1 MPSILYINGRFFS
14 NIDEL
19 KNIFSRTIEPT
30 STLADEIYDAYC
42 SGAFHSWLK
51 ESEDAEG
58 QKLFDALPKK
68 IDISNSELLAELSK
82 LFAGKVRVINKPTFG
97 KYAQFGCLMYGLPND
112 NWKTLDSGDAIHS
125 KKHKEHCL
133 KAHIRLFERINENY
147 TMELLLVGF
156 ASGEVQRILS
166 TKTINLNTDEKD
178 LYVEFDSFVAP
189 EDSSKEFVI
198 DLRIEGEL
206 VYRIPV
212 IDVWGKSI
220 KMVFVKGSDFVM
232 GAQGMDPSKANF
244 DSMASYVQAYPV
256 ERTSV
261 QSFYISKYPVTV
273 GLWNEIMDIPIS
285 ESTLEL
291 PIVNVSY
298 NEVLNFIKR
307 LNYKTGRTYRLPTEQ
322 EWEYAARGGLQSQ
335 RYKYSGSNNIKEVAW
350 FKDPTKTI
358 SDVSKVGQ
366 KKANELGIFDMTGN
380 VWEWCDSPQCTSLGM
395 GRKEVDRTKRVVRGG
410 SFTTVE
416 KMCIVYCRDFK
427 RLDSSSNNVGFRL
440 AISVD

>member
-30 STLADEIYDAYC
+30 SALADEIYDAYC

-51 ESEDAEG
+51 ESDDSEG

-68 IDISNSELLAELSK
+68 IDISNSELLTELSK

-112 NWKTLDSGDAIHS
+112 NWKTLESRDAINS
-125 KKHKEHCL
+125 KIQKEHCL

-147 TMELLLVGF
+147 TMELLMIGL
-156 ASGEVQRILS
+156 ASGEVQRVLS

-178 LYVEFDSFVAP
+178 LYVEFDSFVVP
-189 EDSSKEFVI
+189 EDPSKEFVI

-212 IDVWGKSI
+212 IDVWGKSL
-220 KMVFVKGSDFVM
+220 KMAFVKGGDFIM
-232 GAQGMDPSKANF
+232 GAQGTDPSKANF

-298 NEVLNFIKR
+298 NEVLNFIKI

-358 SDVSKVGQ
+358 NDVSKVGQ
-366 KKANELGIFDMTGN
+366 QKANELGIFDMTGN

>member
-1 MPSILYINGRFFS
+1 MPSILYINGRFINS
-14 NIDEL
+14 IDEL
-19 KNIFSRTIEPT
+19 KNIFSKTIEPT
-30 STLADEIYDAYC
+30 SSLADEIYDAFC

-51 ESEDAEG
+51 ESDASEEL
-58 QKLFDALPKK
+58 KLYEALPQTT
-68 IDISNSELLAELSK
+68 IISNSELLTELSK
-82 LFAGKVRVINKPTFG
+82 LFTDKVRVISKPPFE
-97 KYAQFGCLMYGLPND
+97 KYAQFGRLMYGLANN
-112 NWKTLDSGDAIHS
+112 NWKTLGSRDAIHS
-125 KKHKEHCL
+125 KNKKEHCL
-133 KAHIRLFERINENY
+133 KAHIRLLERINENY
-147 TMELLLVGF
+147 TIELLLVCL
-156 ASGEVQRILS
+156 ANEQVREVIS
-166 TKTINLNTDEKD
+166 AKTINLNTDEKD
-178 LYVEFDSFVAP
+178 LYVTFDSFVAP

-198 DLRIEGEL
+198 DLRIEGER

-212 IDVWGKSI
+212 IDVWGKSL
-220 KMVFVKGSDFVM
+220 KMAFVKGGDFIM
-232 GAQGMDPSKANF
+232 GAQGTDPSKTNF

-256 ERTSV
+256 ERTSMR
-261 QSFYISKYPVTV
+261 SFYISKYPVTV

-350 FKDPTKTI
+350 FKDPAKTI
-358 SDVSKVGQ
+358 NDVSKVGQ

-410 SFTTVE
+410 SFTTAE